1 MADSLLSVGLDV
13 GTTSTQMVVSRLRI
27 QNRASSFAVPELE
40 ISEREILYQ
49 SPVYFTPLLEE
60 KRMDAAAL
68 RELVE
73 REYHSAGIRREDV
86 DTGAVIVTGET
97 SRKENAAAVME
108 ALSDLAGDFVVAAAG
123 PDLECVLAARGAG
136 AVAYSEETGESV
148 LHMDIGGGTCNLA
161 LIRCG
166 QVAATGCLNVGGRL
180 VKLGRNG
187 EITYIS
193 PVLDGIFHGKV
204 GQLLSKQQA
213 LELTKLLAQ
222 VMEMAAGLRSAD
234 ALLEKL
240 TTQEAMHALPLH
252 QPGET
257 VTLSFSGGV
266 ADCIEAE
273 VPWLEYGDLG
283 PLLGKAIRES
293 RLCAGKYILGQQTI
307 RATVIGAGCH
317 SAQLSGS
324 TVFCQNVGLPLKNV
338 PVITRESER
347 AMQEG
352 NAFLALPGS
361 PSPKYAEVA
370 AMADRLARELT
381 GPIYL
386 CIEQDMAK
394 ALGQALALRLGEDAE
409 ILCIDRIKVTDG
421 SYLDVGAP
429 VGPAFP
435 VVVKTLILQST
446 PTKRRVS

>member
-1 MADSLLSVGLDV
+1 M
-13 GTTSTQMVVSRLRI
+13 
-27 QNRASSFAVPELE
+27 
-40 ISEREILYQ
+40 
-49 SPVYFTPLLEE
+49 
-60 KRMDAAAL
+60 
-68 RELVE
+68 
-73 REYHSAGIRREDV
+73 
-86 DTGAVIVTGET
+86 
-97 SRKENAAAVME
+97 
-108 ALSDLAGDFVVAAAG
+108 
-123 PDLECVLAARGAG
+123 
-136 AVAYSEETGESV
+136 
-148 LHMDIGGGTCNLA
+148 
-161 LIRCG
+161 
-166 QVAATGCLNVGGRL
+166 
-180 VKLGRNG
+180 
-187 EITYIS
+187 
-193 PVLDGIFHGKV
+193 
-204 GQLLSKQQA
+204 
-213 LELTKLLAQ
+213 
-222 VMEMAAGLRSAD
+222 
-234 ALLEKL
+234 
-240 TTQEAMHALPLH
+240 
-252 QPGET
+252 
-257 VTLSFSGGV
+257 TLSFSGGV

>member
-68 RELVE
+68 REIVE

-123 PDLECVLAARGAG
+123 PDLESVLAARGAG
-136 AVAYSEETGESV
+136 AVAYSEETGETV

-161 LIRCG
+161 LIRSG
-166 QVAATGCLNVGGRL
+166 AVAATGCLNVGGRL
-180 VKLGRNG
+180 VKLDKTG
-187 EITYIS
+187 EITYLS
-193 PVLDGIFHGKV
+193 PVLDGIFQGKV
-204 GQLLSKQQA
+204 GQVLTKEQA
-213 LELTKLLAQ
+213 SELTKLLAQ
-222 VMEMAAGLRSAD
+222 VMEMAAGLHTPD
-234 ALLEKL
+234 ALLQKL

-252 QPGET
+252 QPGEN

-273 VPWLEYGDLG
+273 HPWLEYGDLG

-324 TVFCQNVGLPLKNV
+324 TVFCQNVRLPLKNV
-338 PVITRESER
+338 PVITREAER

-352 NAFLALPGS
+352 NVFLALTGS

-381 GPIYL
+381 SPIYL

-394 ALGQALALRLGEDAE
+394 ALGQALALRLGKDAE

>member
-68 RELVE
+68 REIVE

-123 PDLECVLAARGAG
+123 PDLESVLAARGAG
-136 AVAYSEETGESV
+136 AVAYSEETGETV

-161 LIRCG
+161 LIRSG
-166 QVAATGCLNVGGRL
+166 KVAATGCLNVGGRL
-180 VKLGRNG
+180 VKLDKNG
-187 EITYIS
+187 EITYLS
-193 PVLDGIFHGKV
+193 PVLDGIFQGKV
-204 GQLLSKQQA
+204 GQVLTKEQA
-213 LELTKLLAQ
+213 SELTKLLAQ
-222 VMEMAAGLRSAD
+222 VMEMAAGLRTPD
-234 ALLEKL
+234 ALLQKL

-252 QPGET
+252 QPGEN

-266 ADCIEAE
+266 ADCIETE
-273 VPWLEYGDLG
+273 HPWLEYGDLG
-283 PLLGKAIRES
+283 PLLGKSIRES

-324 TVFCQNVGLPLKNV
+324 TVFCQNVRLPLKNV
-338 PVITRESER
+338 PVITREAER

-352 NAFLALPGS
+352 NVFLALPGS

-381 GPIYL
+381 SPIYL

-394 ALGQALALRLGEDAE
+394 ALGQALALRLGKDAE
-409 ILCIDRIKVTDG
+409 ILCIDRVKVTDG

>member
-40 ISEREILYQ
+40 ISDREILYQ

-68 RELVE
+68 REIVE
-73 REYHSAGIRREDV
+73 REYRSAGIRREDV

-97 SRKENAAAVME
+97 SRKENAAAVMG
-108 ALSDLAGDFVVAAAG
+108 AISDLAGDFVVAAAG
-123 PDLECVLAARGAG
+123 PDLESVLAARGAG
-136 AVAYSEETGESV
+136 AVAYSEETGETV

-161 LIRCG
+161 LIRSG

-180 VKLGRNG
+180 VKIRKNG
-187 EITYIS
+187 EITYVS
-193 PVLDGIFHGKV
+193 PVLDGIFQGKV

-213 LELTKLLAQ
+213 SELTKLLAQ

-234 ALLEKL
+234 TLLKKL

-252 QPGET
+252 QPGEN

-273 VPWLEYGDLG
+273 HPWLEYGDLG

-324 TVFCQNVGLPLKNV
+324 TVFCQNVRLPLKNV
-338 PVITRESER
+338 PVITREAER

-352 NAFLALPGS
+352 NVFLALPGS

-381 GPIYL
+381 SPIYL

-394 ALGQALALRLGEDAE
+394 ALGQALALRLGKDAE
-409 ILCIDRIKVTDG
+409 ILCIDRVKVTDG